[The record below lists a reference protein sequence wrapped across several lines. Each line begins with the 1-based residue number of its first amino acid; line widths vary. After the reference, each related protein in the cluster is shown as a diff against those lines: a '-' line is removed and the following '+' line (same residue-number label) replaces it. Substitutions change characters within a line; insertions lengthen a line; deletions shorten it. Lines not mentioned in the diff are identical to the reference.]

1 MRKKGFFIACV
12 FLWTIMPL
20 SVYAM
25 KSTITPIYNTP
36 LKQLEKKYREKD
48 FQSVVNEGNAYLHQ
62 NDKAPDVRLFTGLA
76 YYQLQQYDD
85 AIEIL
90 KPALSAYPDYLDVRL
105 ALMRAYLAKKDI
117 DAAYTLILEGIAR
130 QPDNVVLLY
139 QKASLEVLNNKND
152 EAQQTLNSLLKIK
165 ADYAPALRLQKNLEK
180 LSTEKLVALTKEKVL
195 YNAAYF
201 KSLYK
206 NKKYGMVI
214 EKSKTYL
221 QAYPDAVD
229 VRYYVG
235 LAYYQQKKYLQ
246 SKEQFERVL
255 KEKPDYLEVRQA
267 LITTLFAMKDYPSVF
282 RVATEGLRKKP
293 DSIELLMAKTK
304 VMVLEKKYK
313 EARQQITKILSIDKA
328 YQPALELKKNLS
340 ILEQESPEKRKK
352 AVFTPQKEVEEERE
366 IFPRY
371 VFSAG
376 TSIMD
381 VTLPRQYWNYSSLSL
396 FREGESVSYGAIMNY
411 ASRLG
416 MEAVQGG
423 IAVIPKINK
432 NTWFSTAY
440 YYANNPSLFAD
451 HTVYGE
457 MFQNLF
463 GVFTVSGGNEYRK
476 IAKTYFNTYTAS
488 LTTYAG
494 SYSFSFRPFIYRTQ
508 SGPNSILYRMSLQYT
523 FDDPDQY
530 VEVSYYTGYSPDL
543 FNLITVDFF
552 KVHEQII
559 MAKAQVK
566 LNKALMVQLGG
577 GYENQKFLNNRQ
589 RELTYL
595 NLGFKYRLE
604 NA

>member
-1 MRKKGFFIACV
+1 
-12 FLWTIMPL
+12 
-20 SVYAM
+20 
-25 KSTITPIYNTP
+25 
-36 LKQLEKKYREKD
+36 
-48 FQSVVNEGNAYLHQ
+48 
-62 NDKAPDVRLFTGLA
+62 
-76 YYQLQQYDD
+76 
-85 AIEIL
+85 
-90 KPALSAYPDYLDVRL
+90 
-105 ALMRAYLAKKDI
+105 
-117 DAAYTLILEGIAR
+117 
-130 QPDNVVLLY
+130 
-139 QKASLEVLNNKND
+139 
-152 EAQQTLNSLLKIK
+152 
-165 ADYAPALRLQKNLEK
+165 
-180 LSTEKLVALTKEKVL
+180 
-195 YNAAYF
+195 
-201 KSLYK
+201 
-206 NKKYGMVI
+206 
-214 EKSKTYL
+214 
-221 QAYPDAVD
+221 
-229 VRYYVG
+229 
-235 LAYYQQKKYLQ
+235 
-246 SKEQFERVL
+246 
-255 KEKPDYLEVRQA
+255 
-267 LITTLFAMKDYPSVF
+267 
-282 RVATEGLRKKP
+282 
-293 DSIELLMAKTK
+293 
-304 VMVLEKKYK
+304 
-313 EARQQITKILSIDKA
+313 
-328 YQPALELKKNLS
+328 
-340 ILEQESPEKRKK
+340 
-352 AVFTPQKEVEEERE
+352 
-366 IFPRY
+366 
-371 VFSAG
+371 
-376 TSIMD
+376 
-381 VTLPRQYWNYSSLSL
+381 
-396 FREGESVSYGAIMNY
+396 
-411 ASRLG
+411 
-416 MEAVQGG
+416 